1 MEISLD
7 EIKRLEKLS
16 ALRSDDEKL
25 KSLAKDFEQI
35 FEFVE
40 QIKNADIDEK
50 IEYSRVLDVSELRQD
65 EIKPSMPQDE
75 ILANAPEQGEGA
87 FIVPKVVD

>member
-1 MEISLD
+1 MEISLN

-40 QIKNADIDEK
+40 QIKGADIDEK
-50 IEYSRVLDVSELRQD
+50 VEYTRVLDVSDLRPD
-65 EIKPSMPQDE
+65 EQKESMTQNE
-75 ILANAPEQGEGA
+75 ILSNAPEKGEGA

>member
-16 ALRSDDEKL
+16 ALRSSDEKL
-25 KSLAKDFEQI
+25 KGLAKDFAQI

-40 QIKNADIDEK
+40 QIKNAEIDEK
-50 IEYSRVLDVSELRQD
+50 MEYSKVLDVTELRED
-65 EIKPSMPQDE
+65 EIKPSMPQNE

-87 FIVPKVVD
+87 FVVPKVVD

>member
-1 MEISLD
+1 MEISLN

-40 QIKNADIDEK
+40 QIRSADIDEK
-50 IEYSRVLDVSELRQD
+50 VEYSRVLDISELRQD

>member
-16 ALRSDDEKL
+16 ALRSSDEKL
-25 KSLAKDFEQI
+25 KSLAKDFAQI

-50 IEYSRVLDVSELRQD
+50 MEYVRVLDVTELRAD
-65 EIKPSMPQDE
+65 EVQNSMPQNE
-75 ILANAPEQGEGA
+75 VLANAPEQGEGA
-87 FIVPKVVD
+87 FVVPKVVD

>member
-16 ALRSDDEKL
+16 ALRSDDNKL
-25 KSLAKDFEQI
+25 KSLAKDFSQI

-40 QIKNADIDEK
+40 QIKNAEIDEQ
-50 IEYSRVLDVSELRQD
+50 IEFARVLDISELRPD
-65 EIKPSMPQDE
+65 EIKQSMTQEE
-75 ILANAPEQGEGA
+75 ILANAPEKGEGA
-87 FIVPKVVD
+87 FVVPKVVD